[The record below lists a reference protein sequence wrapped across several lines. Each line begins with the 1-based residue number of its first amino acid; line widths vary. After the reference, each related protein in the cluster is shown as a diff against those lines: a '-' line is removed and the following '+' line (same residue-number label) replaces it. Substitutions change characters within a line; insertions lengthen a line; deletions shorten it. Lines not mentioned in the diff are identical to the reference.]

1 MENDIL
7 QHEVRQ
13 AGQLKFTTG
22 MDHVKTQ
29 ITVTPFLACEAS
41 RVVAMTALCVSIQPY
56 DSCVSLEQSN
66 QICQWFL

>member
-7 QHEVRQ
+7 QHEVRH

-29 ITVTPFLACEAS
+29 ITVTPFLACEAT
-41 RVVAMTALCVSIQPY
+41 VLLP
-56 DSCVSLEQSN
+56 
-66 QICQWFL
+66 